1 MDECVAA
8 TQAGQQR
15 QGGGRWVEASK
26 VQGPSQAWKYGI
38 THPDPDGSFHGNL
51 REKDHPLR
59 GPSVPLFLSGSP
71 EHHFRKKEQAKSEVH

>member
-15 QGGGRWVEASK
+15 QKGGRWVEASK
-26 VQGPSQAWKYGI
+26 VQEPNQAWKYGI
-38 THPDPDGSFHGNL
+38 THPDSDGFFHGNL
-51 REKDHPLR
+51 REKNHPLR

-71 EHHFRKKEQAKSEVH
+71 EHHFRKKEQAKSVH